1 MKKLIEEAR
10 ERKASGQYNC
20 AQAVACTFAP
30 AVGAD
35 PETLRSVAHAF
46 GTGMGCLEGTCG
58 AIVGAGLI
66 LSLRHG
72 DRARAMQAMK
82 RVVTS
87 FDKRNGATVCRQ
99 LKGVDTGRPLR
110 HCNDCVA
117 DAAEFL
123 AIELDGLK

>member
-1 MKKLIEEAR
+1 MDTLIEEAR
-10 ERKASGQYNC
+10 RRKASGQYNC

-35 PETLRSVAHAF
+35 PETVRAMAHAF
-46 GTGMGCLEGTCG
+46 GTGMGCMEGTCG

-66 LSLRHG
+66 LGLHHG

-82 RVVTS
+82 RVVTA
-87 FDKRNGATVCRQ
+87 FDRRNGATVCRK
-99 LKGVDTGRPLR
+99 LKGIDTGTPLR

-123 AIELDGLK
+123 AAELDGLK